1 MKFCV
6 FGAGAVGGFV
16 GGLVARS
23 AADTGAEVSLVARG
37 PHLAA
42 IRENG
47 LTVETPDETFTVTPA
62 ATDNPADL
70 GPQDVVFLSAKAY
83 SLTDAA
89 AAMQPLLGP
98 ETVVVSAQNGIPF
111 WYFHAHGGAY
121 DGKVLQS
128 VDPGGQIAAAI
139 GNARVVGCVITSS
152 NSVDAPGRVRNIGN
166 RLFALGEPDRT
177 RSERIQRI
185 SALLEAAGL
194 SAPIQDEIR
203 SDVWV
208 KMWGNVSFSPI
219 AALTMSKLGPLVERE
234 DLRVLGTRIMEEVQ
248 AVGEALGVTFG
259 ATIASRIEGTR
270 KVAGHKTSI
279 LQDLERGRPMEVDG
293 ITGAVV
299 ELGRMLQ
306 IDTPTVDL
314 IYALLRQ
321 RARMASLYPETGFD
335 PLAG

>member
-1 MKFCV
+1 M
-6 FGAGAVGGFV
+6 
-16 GGLVARS
+16 
-23 AADTGAEVSLVARG
+23 
-37 PHLAA
+37 
-42 IRENG
+42 
-47 LTVETPDETFTVTPA
+47 
-62 ATDNPADL
+62 
-70 GPQDVVFLSAKAY
+70 
-83 SLTDAA
+83 
-89 AAMQPLLGP
+89 
-98 ETVVVSAQNGIPF
+98 
-111 WYFHAHGGAY
+111 
-121 DGKVLQS
+121 
-128 VDPGGQIAAAI
+128 
-139 GNARVVGCVITSS
+139 
-152 NSVDAPGRVRNIGN
+152 RNIGN

-321 RARMASLYPETGFD
+321 RARMAGLYPETGFD